1 MEGIEDRINKP
12 IGKNAIRK
20 KDFEKYIEVLGNR
33 EEYFIFGGRP
43 EWIEKSMK
51 YGIPQSSPFKT
62 TLKVKKSELF
72 TTLKN
77 MQAKKWSVWV
87 SLNEK
92 EEDKIEGVTA
102 IHVIWFDFD
111 APREIKGKP
120 ATKEERE
127 KALEE
132 AKKFKEFMSK
142 KYGAIGFLACSGN
155 GYHLFY
161 PVKRF
166 ELLGKNFRKEFN
178 KKQGAWMRKLK
189 EEAHVNFDTTTD
201 IRRVSQPIGFPNVKI
216 PDTPLPTYWVDEF
229 TKEDIEKAR
238 EKNQILIEEILNTEL
253 EKERPAI
260 EGPAIPHPKIEEL
273 MKKDEKLRD
282 LYNGEWKKYGYPSR
296 SEGEQ
301 ALVNRLVC
309 YGFTDEEIKEIMKTS
324 KIGKW
329 QEKKESYWNLTI
341 EKAKKWKQ
349 DGKCFTKRGIDENVE
364 LLRITPIKHS
374 KNGKYYYAVKISDED
389 VEKVKV
395 EVLENGEIR
404 ISEVMDIW
412 FAYPVRIYKAIYDSN
427 TRKWYYDI
435 QIDKEREL
443 LSQNDVVKK
452 LSGKG
457 SGLNEYKIKEALGKI
472 LHGMKIEGK
481 YHEIKAKYQAVGVYL
496 NEDETFKLAIS
507 MEDGVF
513 PSTSHNAK
521 VYQDLILKK
530 GIPNDEEMKKTF
542 DFILQILT
550 LVDNPIERI
559 NTILLYGWGMIAPF
573 HYIFRLKGLM
583 GYYFVSYG
591 VHNTGKTLRAYILN
605 AGYGGMKGPTSES
618 FESTFRLGV
627 WAEISTFPVLLNDLT
642 KISKK
647 VVSQIKSGAEETEI
661 VERGL
666 PNQSMRIYK
675 SLSSFFITCQD
686 IDWLTSNNEKEAL
699 AVMDRFIVGLEET
712 KPKTANLPAIVYEG
726 VRYSGES
733 LKTKAKELPAWAIRI
748 IKDVIEDLNTED
760 KNTGLK
766 GYPKFEVILSNL
778 IEGIKAKLNEMG
790 ILEDLS
796 TRDLEKLAKIYMGI
810 AILIEEIKRYYPE
823 WQKYEKAKWFFDMQD
838 LTKFVYFL
846 GKNWLGMVSLS
857 DTLEQYILDIY
868 EAYNYRYAYKHDQY
882 TKNRDLLSRTG
893 YNFRNDIIIDEDDK
907 TIFLTQSYIRIAK
920 NKFTKRGYGAYNTLS
935 SLAKDLAKALGKDYK
950 EIYKVM
956 PYELNGARPRVIVL
970 SIDDILNYLSS
981 GAGGED

>member
-1 MEGIEDRINKP
+1 MEGIDNGINKP
-12 IGKNAIRK
+12 NGKTEMKETPNSDYWERYEGNIGNK
-20 KDFEKYIEVLGNR
+20 KVLLELPKYFYLERLARDEAFNTLKEYISKAFQYFIDKYSLADSWKLIYNLFWLAYYEMHDYKTPSIAEISKYVNSLELDIHRPDTKELKELFGDLENHNPVLDRYLEKYKIDEQDTAFLTTA
-33 EEYFIFGGRP
+33 
-43 EWIEKSMK
+43 
-51 YGIPQSSPFKT
+51 FKNSLRNYMT
-62 TLKVKKSELF
+62 FYPKK
-72 TTLKN
+72 
-77 MQAKKWSVWV
+77 
-87 SLNEK
+87 K
-92 EEDKIEGVTA
+92 EE
-102 IHVIWFDFD
+102 
-111 APREIKGKP
+111 
-120 ATKEERE
+120 
-127 KALEE
+127 
-132 AKKFKEFMSK
+132 KKK
-142 KYGAIGFLACSGN
+142 
-155 GYHLFY
+155 
-161 PVKRF
+161 
-166 ELLGKNFRKEFN
+166 
-178 KKQGAWMRKLK
+178 
-189 EEAHVNFDTTTD
+189 
-201 IRRVSQPIGFPNVKI
+201 
-216 PDTPLPTYWVDEF
+216 
-229 TKEDIEKAR
+229 
-238 EKNQILIEEILNTEL
+238 
-253 EKERPAI
+253 
-260 EGPAIPHPKIEEL
+260 
-273 MKKDEKLRD
+273 
-282 LYNGEWKKYGYPSR
+282 
-296 SEGEQ
+296 
-301 ALVNRLVC
+301 
-309 YGFTDEEIKEIMKTS
+309 
-324 KIGKW
+324 
-329 QEKKESYWNLTI
+329 
-341 EKAKKWKQ
+341 
-349 DGKCFTKRGIDENVE
+349 GIDENVE
-364 LLRITPIKHS
+364 LLRISPIKHS

-412 FAYPVRIYKAIYDSN
+412 FAYPVRIYKAIYDNN
-427 TRKWYYDI
+427 TGKWYYDI

-472 LHGMKIEGK
+472 LHGMKIEGR
-481 YHEIKAKYQAVGVYL
+481 YHEIQAKYQAVGVYL

-513 PSTSHNAK
+513 PSTSHKAK

-550 LVDNPIERI
+550 LIDNPIERI

-583 GYYFVSYG
+583 GYYLVNYG

-605 AGYGGMKGPTSES
+605 AGYGGMKGPTADS
-618 FESTFRLGV
+618 FDTTFRLGA

-699 AVMDRFIVGLEET
+699 AVMDRFIIGLEET
-712 KPKTANLPAIVYEG
+712 KTKMANLPAIVYEG

-748 IKDVIEDLNTED
+748 IQDVIEDLNTED

-796 TRDLEKLAKIYMGI
+796 TRDVEKLAKIYMGI
-810 AILIEEIKRYYPE
+810 AIFIEEIKRYYPE
-823 WQKYEKAKWFFDMQD
+823 WQKYEKAKWLFDMQD

-846 GKNWLGMVSLS
+846 AKNWLGAISLY
-857 DTLEQYILDIY
+857 DTLEQYILDIH
-868 EAYNYRYAYKHDQY
+868 EAYNYWYALKHDQY

-893 YNFRNDIIIDEDDK
+893 YNFRNDIIIDDDNK
-907 TIFLTQSYIRIAK
+907 TIFLTQSYIKIAK
-920 NKFTKRGYGAYNTLS
+920 NKFSKKGYGAYNTLS

-956 PYELNGARPRVIVL
+956 PYELNGVRPRVIVL

-981 GAGGED
+981 GEGGEN